1 MEEKEGR
8 KSRRAKHRDS
18 ALAAQ
23 GRSASEADETSSSS
37 HLSSIFSLIEPVTDS
52 KVSSCS
58 DNKDTGKRVPRGET
72 SIDLGAI
79 NLALGQTVSG
89 EGSPNVESSH
99 GGFPKFLNEAR
110 ITHRRSC
117 SNFSAYSTSSK
128 DKTAEERIAEW
139 RNSRDTS
146 SVSNTPPSSMAMQ
159 RQSSQTGLNQQQNQ
173 PPSPNPQGP
182 SNGVAPAMNGMAA
195 GGLLVHAGQQMDI
208 NYIHTKLAELSE
220 QHRANRAQT
229 QQLIASTEQLAVT
242 QRRAISSNAPPS
254 LQEANTEIS
263 SARVADGRIAGLTQ
277 KLSSA
282 DSLIRVLKREQREN
296 GRLIGE
302 YEQALDKVVGMLRD
316 FARAQAEEKTGIAS
330 RYLTML
336 QAERDEH
343 LQTRF
348 ERDGYVAKI
357 IELEGKIR
365 TAYRLRCEESV
376 PDVEIIAGLQ
386 NEVRG
391 YRAALGM
398 EPERFEEEFG
408 WPVLRG
414 VKNGVGE
421 P

>member
-1 MEEKEGR
+1 MGQAKWPPRRSICRHGSVPLSSPALDPTQPDQSPTMEEKEGR

-229 QQLIASTEQLAVT
+229 QQLIASTEQLAVRFFFKRIYGMHALT
-242 QRRAISSNAPPS
+242 IGDAETRYFLECA
-254 LQEANTEIS
+254 TES
-263 SARVADGRIAGLTQ
+263 
-277 KLSSA
+277 
-282 DSLIRVLKREQREN
+282 
-296 GRLIGE
+296 
-302 YEQALDKVVGMLRD
+302 
-316 FARAQAEEKTGIAS
+316 TGS
-330 RYLTML
+330 
-336 QAERDEH
+336 
-343 LQTRF
+343 
-348 ERDGYVAKI
+348 
-357 IELEGKIR
+357 
-365 TAYRLRCEESV
+365 
-376 PDVEIIAGLQ
+376 
-386 NEVRG
+386 
-391 YRAALGM
+391 
-398 EPERFEEEFG
+398 
-408 WPVLRG
+408 
-414 VKNGVGE
+414 
-421 P
+421 